1 MTRFFSK
8 VWTYKSV
15 LDQVKRNMQTGN
27 KPTRTSFEVEKKF
40 GGLQNVLNQS
50 LGPRRSQA
58 INLKN
63 HKLKKEQPENPLKQ
77 LLIKQRKESRAG
89 YPIIKRILFETN
101 FYTITLMTDLAVQNI
116 ANFCGTENTK
126 YKKSLNFDFNR
137 IYILCCCFYI

>member
-1 MTRFFSK
+1 MR
-8 VWTYKSV
+8 TYKSV

-40 GGLQNVLNQS
+40 GGLENVRNQS
-50 LGPRRSQA
+50 LVPRRSQA

-89 YPIIKRILFETN
+89 YPIIKSILFETN
-101 FYTITLMTDLAVQNI
+101 FYTITLMTDLVALKIQNV
-116 ANFCGTENTK
+116 K
-126 YKKSLNFDFNR
+126 NR
-137 IYILCCCFYI
+137 

>member
-8 VWTYKSV
+8 VRTYKSV

-27 KPTRTSFEVEKKF
+27 RPTRTSFEVEKKF
-40 GGLQNVLNQS
+40 GGLENIPNHS
-50 LGPRRSQA
+50 LVPRRSKA

-63 HKLKKEQPENPLKQ
+63 LKLKKKQPENPLKQ

-101 FYTITLMTDLAVQNI
+101 FYTIILMTDLAVQNI